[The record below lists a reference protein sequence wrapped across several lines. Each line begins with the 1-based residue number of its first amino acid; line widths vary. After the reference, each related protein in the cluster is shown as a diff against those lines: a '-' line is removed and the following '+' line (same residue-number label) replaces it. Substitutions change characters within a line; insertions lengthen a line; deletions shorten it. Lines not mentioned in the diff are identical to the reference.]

1 MGGII
6 EKYNNGAESICNEYY
21 YLSSDERKRQY
32 IQYSERELRLYLSCL
47 EEIEREGKD
56 SIFGTDKEKLEGLFN
71 KHIEYQQKLFGYYK
85 NAGCIVF

>member
-6 EKYNNGAESICNEYY
+6 EKYNDGAESICNEYY
-21 YLSSDERKRQY
+21 YLSSDERKSQY
-32 IQYSERELRLYLSCL
+32 ILYSEIELRLYLSCL

-56 SIFGTDKEKLEGLFN
+56 SIFYKVKLEWLFN

-85 NAGCIVF
+85 NGGCIIF